1 MAVPFACNRQISWI
15 SPHRFDLSNR
25 LETAGSVASSG
36 RAPRSLVDSY
46 QTSASLRGGRSR
58 SIGRKCQVHV
68 TRVNEGCEWDEAL
81 SRMLHFP
88 LRAAAKCGYCR
99 KKKDC
104 VYACVLVCVC
114 VSLFSL
120 LCVHVCVGERRQCL
134 QVIGQRQGVVVDV
147 TALSLA
153 LRQKAI
159 SVISSR
165 NSLAH
170 HG

>member
-88 LRAAAKCGYCR
+88 LRAAAKCGCCR
-99 KKKDC
+99 KKKR
-104 VYACVLVCVC
+104 LRVCVC
-114 VSLFSL
+114 VSVCVCFSL
-120 LCVHVCVGERRQCL
+120 LTFVCACVCGRAASMPSSDRPEAGCC
-134 QVIGQRQGVVVDV
+134 GGCNSTKPCATSESD
-147 TALSLA
+147 
-153 LRQKAI
+153 LRHQQPK
-159 SVISSR
+159 
-165 NSLAH
+165 
-170 HG
+170 